1 MTDRSGRKPRAR
13 VATLG
18 QFVRAWDNSVHR
30 DSQERVVVFM
40 WGPIL
45 LVFPRD
51 RDGWKV

>member
-1 MTDRSGRKPRAR
+1 MTDRKPRAK

-18 QFVRAWDNSVHR
+18 QFVCSWDDSRHR
-30 DSQERVVVFM
+30 DSQERVVVFN

-51 RDGWKV
+51 RSGWR